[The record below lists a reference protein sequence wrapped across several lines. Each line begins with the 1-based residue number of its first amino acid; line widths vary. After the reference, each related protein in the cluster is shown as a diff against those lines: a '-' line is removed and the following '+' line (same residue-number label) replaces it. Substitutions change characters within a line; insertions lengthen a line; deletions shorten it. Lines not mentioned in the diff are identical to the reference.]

1 MGDMGARIDAEA
13 ARTGLTVDEIG
24 DKVHNFRIIFS
35 LDGLILYPKIFS
47 QTEGKLVQITG
58 LPAMYDY
65 EFFPQIQV
73 WPLSELKEAIS
84 K

>member
-1 MGDMGARIDAEA
+1 M
-13 ARTGLTVDEIG
+13 
-24 DKVHNFRIIFS
+24 
-35 LDGLILYPKIFS
+35 ILYPKILRHP
-47 QTEGKLVQITG
+47 EGKLIRIPG